1 MRAGQD
7 EWRTVRDSR
16 RGGMACPS
24 DGPGRPD
31 SEAVAGGME
40 RRAGAAGR
48 KDQRFGHRPRLA
60 LSADSLDHNRPRLK
74 IKELFRLAFYVFTS
88 ALAPPLPSP
97 MPAPLGRVGPSGHP
111 PTPGLR
117 CLRRHPGLRLLRRC
131 PGLRLLCLLRRLPA
145 FGSFVSFAGARSF
158 LRSCLEKVRQE
169 VRREVVEEVLGRC
182 WRSSSSR
189 RMSNGRV

>member
-16 RGGMACPS
+16 RGGMACPL

-60 LSADSLDHNRPRLK
+60 LSANSLDHNRPRLK
-74 IKELFRLAFYVFTS
+74 IKELCRLAFYVFTS

-97 MPAPLGRVGPSGHP
+97 MPAPSGRVGPSGPP

-117 CLRRHPGLRLLRRC
+117 CLCRHPGLRLLHRC
-131 PGLRLLCLLRRLPA
+131 PGLRLLCLLRRRPVLLE
-145 FGSFVSFAGARSF
+145 V
-158 LRSCLEKVRQE
+158 LEKVRQE